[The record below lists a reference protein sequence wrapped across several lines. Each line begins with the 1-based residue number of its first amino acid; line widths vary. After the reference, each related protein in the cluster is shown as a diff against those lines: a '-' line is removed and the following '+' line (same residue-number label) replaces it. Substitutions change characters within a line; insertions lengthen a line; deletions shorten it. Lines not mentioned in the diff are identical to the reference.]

1 MAYDLFA
8 SHIRAVAMDSL
19 LRAVVGKLPVAQ
31 ARDHTAS
38 QAIAETIPAAQWH
51 QFRLQQRR
59 LQLAELG
66 DLAGLCLEVCSGL
79 VALKRQAT
87 PNNLTVDTQR

>member
-19 LRAVVGKLPVAQ
+19 LRAVVGKLPV